1 MTARNR
7 IEMIVESLEHN
18 MNSLLEET
26 LEECVN
32 EFRPMLNYVGCGF
45 SCTIVNFDDVKLIVA
60 RKNNH

>member
-1 MTARNR
+1 MKARNR

-18 MNSLLEET
+18 MQNSLLEET

-32 EFRPMLNYVGCGF
+32 EF

-60 RKNNH
+60 RRNHH